1 MALIV
6 EDGTGVIGA
15 NSYIT
20 VAELRAFATDRAI
33 TIPVEDSLCTPLL
46 VKATDYLDLRD
57 YIGTKA
63 IDSQGLAWPRKAEGW
78 YTEDNGIYIYTIPS
92 VLKTAQAMVAI
103 EVQNGE
109 LLPSI
114 RPGKYTSAK
123 VGSLSVSYATD
134 ANRSAAIR
142 MTAVDTLLNPLL
154 ADGGFRILKTVRA

>member
-1 MALIV
+1 MALTV
-6 EDGTGVIGA
+6 EDGTGIIGA

-33 TIPVEDSLCTPLL
+33 STPVEDSLCIPLL

-63 IDSQGLAWPRKAEGW
+63 IDGQGLAWPRKAEGW
-78 YTEDNGIYIYTIPS
+78 YTEVDGVYTYTIPS

-109 LLPSI
+109 LLPPI
-114 RPGKYTSAK
+114 RPGKYTSTK
-123 VGSLSVSYATD
+123 VGSISVSFATD

-154 ADGGFRILKTVRA
+154 ADGGFRLLKTVRA